1 MQYLKRGYIKTCDEN
16 GNLISK
22 VRADEVIEEV
32 YDEKKDEELADS
44 GNE

>member
-1 MQYLKRGYIKTCDEN
+1 MQYLKRGYIKTYDEN

-22 VRADEVIEEV
+22 VRADEVIE
-32 YDEKKDEELADS
+32 KKDEELANS